1 MIREL
6 PQKLKTLRIKYGYSQ
21 KLVAEKLDVS
31 PSIIS
36 VHIPVKRRACSG
48 GTACPFRYKRRNRSV
63 MNGVKRLY
71 SV

>member
-1 MIREL
+1 MMNNMM
-6 PQKLKTLRIKYGYSQ
+6 
-21 KLVAEKLDVS
+21 
-31 PSIIS
+31 
-36 VHIPVKRRACSG
+36 HIPVKRHACSG